1 MHIAFKPMPVA
12 PPCRSVARS
21 ALHMRSSASVAMMK
35 LRQELT
41 RIHATDV
48 VLEAGF
54 NETQLRNDDYPRA
67 DAKPSHPRVRLTF
80 KKGGKLAM
88 SMTCGGT
95 TNWWYNVHLIAAS
108 LERMRALDRYGCI
121 QSDEQYRGFASLP
134 PGVSVPVHEWA
145 SVESACRY
153 LSTVGGG
160 VYMGEQPDAEILDRL
175 YSLAAKRAHPD
186 AGGSNEQMAKVN
198 RARDY
203 IRGVLNGK

>member
-1 MHIAFKPMPVA
+1 
-12 PPCRSVARS
+12 
-21 ALHMRSSASVAMMK
+21 MRSSASIAMMK
-35 LRQELT
+35 LREELT

-134 PGVSVPVHEWA
+134 PGQPIATSEWA
-145 SVESACRY
+145 SVEQACRF
-153 LSTVGGG
+153 LADTGGL
-160 VYMGEQPDAEILDRL
+160 VYTGGSLDAAMLDRF
-175 YSLAAKRAHPD
+175 YEQAAKRAHPD

-198 RARDY
+198 RARTF
-203 IRGVLNGK
+203 IREAMK